1 MHSVLETTLRQLDGG
16 ETPPWGRRG
25 KLLVPGSPE
34 PHWGAADTHLQGGL
48 PTATSSPFR
57 GLQGG
62 GQTWPSH
69 RSQVSQVS
77 VPGSGLVGSVRPEMT
92 GAEGAAPLWPSS
104 QTHGPAEG
112 TLQNETRPQSCRCHR
127 KHGRSDRVPAPGSPR
142 SRDDSVRRGA
152 PDRQGSRGALGT
164 RGQSVAVF
172 N

>member
-1 MHSVLETTLRQLDGG
+1 MSLKPHCGSWMVEKRLPGG
-16 ETPPWGRRG
+16 DEASCWCRG
-25 KLLVPGSPE
+25 APSPIR
-34 PHWGAADTHLQGGL
+34 GAADTHLQGGL

-57 GLQGG
+57 GLQGR

-112 TLQNETRPQSCRCHR
+112 TLQNGTRPQSCRRHR

>member
-1 MHSVLETTLRQLDGG
+1 MSLKPHCGSWMVEKRLPGG
-16 ETPPWGRRG
+16 DEASCWCRGAPSPIGGQQTPTSKAGCPRRR
-25 KLLVPGSPE
+25 PPPS
-34 PHWGAADTHLQGGL
+34 GGC
-48 PTATSSPFR
+48 
-57 GLQGG
+57 GG

-112 TLQNETRPQSCRCHR
+112 TLRNGTRPQSCRRHR
-127 KHGRSDRVPAPGSPR
+127 KHGRSDRVPAPRSPR

-152 PDRQGSRGALGT
+152 PNRQGSRGALGT